1 MINRTVI
8 AYRHATSVVFA
19 AAILM
24 ANGCGGGG
32 GIGIGTSPLPEFDTI
47 PALTLERAF
56 PALSFASPV
65 AMLQA
70 PGDNTRWFV
79 IERGNGSGTGKVIVF
94 PNDNAATPAQSSG
107 FISIPVAVSGEGGL
121 LGMAF
126 HPNFPVTPQ
135 VFLSYTRPG
144 PDAQHPLTTVI
155 SRFTSPDGGATLDPA
170 SEQQILTLDQPF
182 TNHNGGHIAFDRFGQ
197 LFIGLGDGGDANDPQ
212 NHGQNVATLLGAML
226 RIDVDGVPAA
236 GKNYA
241 IPVDNPFAG
250 GGGAPEIFAWG
261 LRNPWRWSFDRGSG
275 RLWLGDVGQG
285 AWEEVDVIERGGN
298 YGWAICEGAH
308 LRGTSAACASAGLVD
323 PITEY
328 DHSYGCSITGGYV
341 YRGAN
346 IPGLFGVYLFGDFC
360 LGTIWALREIAGA
373 PPLVVPAISS
383 GLSVVSFAESLAGEV
398 FVVDFGG
405 TLHRIIPAP

>member
-1 MINRTVI
+1 MINRTALTCCSISAFLALVM
-8 AYRHATSVVFA
+8 
-19 AAILM
+19 L

-32 GIGIGTSPLPEFDTI
+32 GAEVGGSLQPPPDPNGI
-47 PALTLERAF
+47 PALAIERAF

-70 PGDNTRWFV
+70 PADNTRWFV
-79 IERGNGSGTGKVIVF
+79 VERGSGSGTGRVVVF
-94 PNDNAATPAQSSG
+94 PNDDAAIPAQTSEV
-107 FISIPVAVSGEGGL
+107 IRIPVATSGEGGL

-126 HPNFPVTPQ
+126 HPNFPITPQ

-144 PDAQHPLTTVI
+144 PDPQHPLTTVI
-155 SRFTSPDGGATLDPA
+155 SRFTSNNGGATLDPA

-182 TNHNGGHIAFDRFGQ
+182 SNHNGGQIAFDRFGH
-197 LFIGLGDGGDANDPQ
+197 LFIGLGDGGSANDPQ
-212 NHGQNVATLLGAML
+212 NNGQNVNNLLGAML

-241 IPVDNPFAG
+241 IPGDNPFAG
-250 GGGAPEIFAWG
+250 GGGAPEIYAWG
-261 LRNPWRWSFDRGSG
+261 LRNPWRWSFDRGTG

-285 AWEEVDVIERGGN
+285 AWEEVDIVERGRN

-308 LRGTSAACASAGLVD
+308 LRGSATACGNASFVD
-323 PITEY
+323 PIAEY
-328 DHSYGCSITGGYV
+328 DHAQGCSITGGYV
-341 YRGAN
+341 YRGAV
-346 IPGLFGVYLFGDFC
+346 IPDLFGVYLYGDFC
-360 LGTIWALREIAGA
+360 SGTLWALREIAGV

-383 GLSVVSFAESLAGEV
+383 GLAVVSFAESLAGEL

-405 TLHRIIPAP
+405 TLHRIVATP